1 MRDTIFALA
10 TAPGRAAI
18 AVMRV
23 SGPEAGA
30 ILQKLC
36 GRMPKARTA
45 SLRTIRDE
53 DGRAIDEALVLWFPG
68 PQSFTGEDVFELQLH
83 GGQAIVAAATDALMQ
98 CRARLAEPGEFT
110 RRAFE
115 EGRLELSQAEAI
127 GDLVDAETEAQR
139 RQALDQLGGALVK
152 QGERWRDI
160 LLSALAFVEAQIDFP
175 DEEVPAD
182 VALMAKGP
190 LQVLARELDHAV
202 LDSRGERIRDGVR
215 IALLGA
221 PNAGKSSLLNALV
234 GRDAAIVT
242 PIPGATRDVIEV
254 PLIIEGY
261 KVLLADMAGI
271 REAVDEVEIEGV
283 RRARAW
289 ADVADLRLWVVDST
303 DQAAASAHVEALVRD
318 GDILVRTKTD
328 LGPAVGQGPRARL
341 LEVSSSAVADGG
353 VLVLQETLKV
363 WIVGRMAGSD
373 APAITRSRHRS
384 LLTEAR
390 GHLERALSRSDGA
403 AELMGED
410 VRLAARALERL
421 SGRLDPEGV
430 LGRVFEN
437 FCIGK

>member
-10 TAPGRAAI
+10 TTPGRAPV

-30 ILQKLC
+30 ILKVLC
-36 GRMPKARTA
+36 GGLPKPRMA
-45 SLRTIRDE
+45 SLRIIRDRE
-53 DGRAIDEALVLWFPG
+53 ERAIDEALVLWFPT
-68 PQSFTGEDVFELQLH
+68 PKSFTGEDVFELQLH
-83 GGQAIVAAATDALMQ
+83 GGQAIVAATTEALMD
-98 CRARLAEPGEFT
+98 RGARLAEPGEFT

-139 RQALDQLGGALVK
+139 RQALEQLGGALSK

-182 VALMAKGP
+182 VVRMAKEP
-190 LQVLARELDHAV
+190 LQILAQELDQAL
-202 LDSRGERIRDGVR
+202 LDARGQRIRDGLR

-254 PLIIEGY
+254 PMIVDGY

-271 REAVDEVEIEGV
+271 REAVDEVEVEGV
-283 RRARAW
+283 RRAKAW
-289 ADVADLRLWVVDST
+289 AEAADLRLWVVDPT
-303 DQAAASAHVEALVRD
+303 TVAAHSRDVELLVRP
-318 GDILVRTKTD
+318 GDILVLTKAD
-328 LGPAVGQGPRARL
+328 LGHMVWKPDRVDLSR
-341 LEVSSSAVADGG
+341 VATSTVTVGG
-353 VLVLQETLKV
+353 VTLLQEVLRDWV
-363 WIVGRMAGSD
+363 SAQFVGAD
-373 APAITRSRHRS
+373 APAITRARHRA
-384 LLTEAR
+384 LLLEAR
-390 GHLERALSRSDGA
+390 QHLERALTRSDGA
-403 AELMGED
+403 AELIGED

-430 LGRVFEN
+430 LGRVFET